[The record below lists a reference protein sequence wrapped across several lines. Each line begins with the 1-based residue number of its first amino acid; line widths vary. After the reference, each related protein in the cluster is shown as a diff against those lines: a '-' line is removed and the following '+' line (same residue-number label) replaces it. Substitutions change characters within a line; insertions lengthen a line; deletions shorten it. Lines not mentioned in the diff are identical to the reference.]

1 MKRSTRTQR
10 SKHAQAQRNA
20 CAGRL
25 LASSGPTTLSIVLTV
40 KFNERVQ
47 GIGLVIGR
55 VNAQLRVD
63 PFLCYPKTVPLL
75 SLTVGLDMKRE
86 SLTDNCQT
94 SRKREWTNDDDTFLS
109 QKKGQYQRPSQET
122 GT

>member
-1 MKRSTRTQR
+1 MQ
-10 SKHAQAQRNA
+10 QANN
-20 CAGRL
+20 CLGRL

-47 GIGLVIGR
+47 GIGLAIGR
-55 VNAQLRVD
+55 VNAQLRFD
-63 PFLCYPKTVPLL
+63 PFLWYPKTVPLL
-75 SLTVGLDMKRE
+75 SLAVGLDMKRE

-94 SRKREWTNDDDTFLS
+94 SWKREWTNDDDTFLS
-109 QKKGQYQRPSQET
+109 QNKGQYQGPSQET